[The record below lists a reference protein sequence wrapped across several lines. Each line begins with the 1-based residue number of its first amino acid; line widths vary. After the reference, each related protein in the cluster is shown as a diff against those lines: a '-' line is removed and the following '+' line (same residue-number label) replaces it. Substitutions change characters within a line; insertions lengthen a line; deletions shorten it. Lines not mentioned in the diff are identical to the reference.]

1 MKSNYII
8 WNEHRGELLLE
19 DLNEKEVLEKVEFI
33 RNGII
38 EKIKERMRE
47 EEKDLEYFYEGQYDK
62 MSILDRPWFLE
73 RGEEG
78 LKDLERET
86 KRIIEDYKKDIE
98 EYSDAKAFRIFKEV

>member
-1 MKSNYII
+1 MKNNYMIY
-8 WNEHRGELLLE
+8 NKHRGELLLE
-19 DLNEKEVLEKVEFI
+19 DLTEKELLEKIEFI
-33 RNGII
+33 RSGII
-38 EKIKERMRE
+38 KNL
-47 EEKDLEYFYEGQYDK
+47 EEKLKDEEQDLKYFYNKEYNK

-98 EYSDAKAFRIFKEV
+98 EYKDEKAFRVFIEV